1 MNTESEYKS
10 SGFTP
15 VPDQLFDIQNK
26 MTHWGRFIGQVP
38 SANIIDCQNLYSYK
52 ELNNHRKKNNIR
64 LKEWQAFQLSD
75 NNKFICGALYNA
87 KQFSVIALSYYDRE
101 TKEHYLYKKFIRPSH
116 LTIADGNLPSKSH
129 YHNKNI
135 HYSIIRNS
143 AGNKTE
149 IKIRWPK
156 NVKLPALELD
166 LLLKETAPG
175 MTICQPFLRRET
187 KRETNKETDKNFNK
201 ENRPLYSYKNFM
213 PAQAKITLANKAI
226 ELSANSFGILDDHKG
241 FYPKEVN
248 YDWGTAGGYINNVL
262 IGFNLTRN
270 QIKDPENFNENCLW
284 YDGEMIALPAIKVSH
299 LKDSWHY
306 KDEKGLIDI
315 TFTQLVNN
323 KQKFHL
329 GFVYM
334 DYQGP
339 FGLFNGYITHPQ
351 HGKIAISD
359 MLGMAERKRYKL

>member
-1 MNTESEYKS
+1 MNIKAELSNFK
-10 SGFTP
+10 P
-15 VPDQLFDIQNK
+15 VPEQLFDAK
-26 MTHWGRFIGQVP
+26 TRSVHWGRFVGQVQ
-38 SANIIDCQNLYSYK
+38 SANIIDCQNLYAHKKSQDY
-52 ELNNHRKKNNIR
+52 RDKNNERINNKR

-75 NNKFICGALYNA
+75 NKKLICGALYNA
-87 KQFSVIALSYYDRE
+87 KQFSVIALSYYDSE
-101 TKEHYLYKKFIRPSH
+101 TKEHYLYKKFVRPSH
-116 LTIADGNLPSKSH
+116 LTIADGNLPSKSY
-129 YHNKNI
+129 YHNKSI
-135 HYSIIRNS
+135 HYSINRNS

-149 IKIRWPK
+149 VKIRWPK
-156 NVKLPALELD
+156 NGKLPALELD

-187 KRETNKETDKNFNK
+187 KQETNKDSSK
-201 ENRPLYSYKNFM
+201 ESRPLYSYKNLM
-213 PAQAKITLANKAI
+213 PAQAKITLANKVI

-262 IGFNLTRN
+262 VGFNLTRN
-270 QIKDPENFNENCLW
+270 QIKDPEHFNENCLW
-284 YDGEMIALPAIKVSH
+284 YDGEMIAFPAIKVSH

-323 KQKFHL
+323 KQKFRL

-351 HGKIAISD
+351 HGKIAIID